1 MMATSLKLVHEPQ
14 FELQIK
20 ILFSLW
26 PIREE
31 GHRRRPHEPEVV
43 AMGDEEASGEE
54 VWILNNLGF

>member
-26 PIREE
+26 RIREE

-54 VWILNNLGF
+54 V

>member
-14 FELQIK
+14 FELQI
-20 ILFSLW
+20 LFSLW
-26 PIREE
+26 RIREE

-54 VWILNNLGF
+54 VWIVSNLGF